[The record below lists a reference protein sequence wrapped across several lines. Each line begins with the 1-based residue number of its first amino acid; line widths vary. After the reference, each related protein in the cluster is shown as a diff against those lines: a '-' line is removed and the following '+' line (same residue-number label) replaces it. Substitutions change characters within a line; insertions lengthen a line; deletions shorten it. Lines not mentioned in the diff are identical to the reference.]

1 MNEELSKLINTLDKT
16 ENELKTVQREKSV
29 SDKAVFKL
37 NNQIS
42 LFDKKYNKSKF
53 YVKNMEKAL
62 TEKIEEI
69 EHMKMLKKNDEL
81 CSHIE

>member
-37 NNQIS
+37 NN
-42 LFDKKYNKSKF
+42 
-53 YVKNMEKAL
+53 
-62 TEKIEEI
+62 
-69 EHMKMLKKNDEL
+69 
-81 CSHIE
+81 

>member
-1 MNEELSKLINTLDKT
+1 
-16 ENELKTVQREKSV
+16 
-29 SDKAVFKL
+29 
-37 NNQIS
+37 
-42 LFDKKYNKSKF
+42 
-53 YVKNMEKAL
+53 MEKAL